1 MSRLRLLV
9 TAVLML
15 LLFGTTVSA
24 ASIALAWDP
33 NVEPE
38 VSGYTVQV
46 GSVAGG
52 TDQTFDVGSQT
63 SWTFTSAT
71 AGKTYYFRVQAYTA
85 AGVKSLPSN
94 EVSGRAPLA
103 TTVPPFGS
111 FDTPTNN
118 SAGITGSIA
127 VTGWALDDNGV
138 SKVRILRAP
147 VTGETPG
154 VLVPIGDATLVP
166 GARPDIAAQYSTY
179 PGRDYAGWG
188 YLMLTNFLPN
198 LGNGTFT
205 IYAYADDGD
214 GHSTPLG
221 TKAITVSNASATMPF
236 GAIDTPS
243 QGQTVAGV
251 INNFG
256 WVLAPG
262 TRRADPTG
270 GGTVQVVIDGV
281 KVGSPSGWTS
291 RSDLSGYFPL
301 AQYTGINTALGVFT
315 FDTRTLTNGV
325 HTIAWAVTDNAGG
338 TAGVGSRY
346 FTVANGAA
354 ATAASTSA
362 STDVAASTFA
372 SAASTATPVAVTT
385 PLVGRR
391 GFDLTAP
398 TRTWRANRS
407 GVVVVQAEE
416 LDRIELNANATSGGM
431 VSATGLAPFPAGSGL
446 DADGVFIWQPGVA
459 YVGTYDLVF
468 TGPDGVRQVRIVL
481 NPKGSGRVGPQ
492 IAVDAPARGTD
503 GTATLAAGQAFTVAG
518 WAADLD
524 DQWGTGVEAVHVW
537 ARPRDGGDP
546 VFLGQAALGGSRSDV
561 AAIYGDRFGPSG
573 YGLTAA
579 GLPAGD
585 YDLNVFAWSTI
596 LQDFAPATTVP
607 VSVR

>member
-24 ASIALAWDP
+24 ASIAIAWDP

-38 VSGYTVQV
+38 VSGYLVMV
-46 GSVAGG
+46 GSVPGG
-52 TDQTFDVGSQT
+52 TDQTFDVGAQT
-63 SWTFTSAT
+63 SWTFTSAV

-94 EVSGRAPLA
+94 EVSGKAPIA

-111 FDTPTNN
+111 FDTPSDKAT
-118 SAGITGSIA
+118 GVTGSVA

-154 VLVPIGDATLVP
+154 VLIYIGDATLVA
-166 GARPDIAAQYSTY
+166 GARPDIAAQFPTAA
-179 PGRDYAGWG
+179 GRDYAGWG

-214 GHSTPLG
+214 GHSTLLG
-221 TKAITVSNASATMPF
+221 TKTITCSNASSTTPF

-256 WVLAPG
+256 WVLSPG

-281 KVGSPSGWTS
+281 PVGVPSGWTS
-291 RSDLSGYFPL
+291 RSDLTGYFPS
-301 AQYTGINTALGVFT
+301 AQYKGIATALGVFT

-325 HTIAWAVTDNAGG
+325 HTIAWAVTDNMGG

-362 STDVAASTFA
+362 SAAATAEVTA
-372 SAASTATPVAVTT
+372 SAAAIAAPAAVTT

-391 GFDLTAP
+391 GFDLAAP

-407 GVVVVQAEE
+407 GVFVVQAEE
-416 LDRIELNANATSGGM
+416 LDRIELNTGATSGGM
-431 VSATGLAPFPAGSGL
+431 VTGTGLAPLPAGTELNASGL
-446 DADGVFIWQPGVA
+446 FTWQPGVA

-468 TGPDGVRQVRIVL
+468 SGPEGDRQVRIVL

-492 IAVDAPARGTD
+492 IAVDAPARSTTG
-503 GTATLAAGQAFTVAG
+503 ATLAAGEPFTVAG
-518 WAADLD
+518 WAADSGRPVGHHGRGSRGRVGPPARRRRPGVPRPGHARRLALRCGGYLRGSFQ
-524 DQWGTGVEAVHVW
+524 DQWLRAD
-537 ARPRDGGDP
+537 DGG
-546 VFLGQAALGGSRSDV
+546 
-561 AAIYGDRFGPSG
+561 
-573 YGLTAA
+573 AA
-579 GLPAGD
+579 G
-585 YDLNVFAWSTI
+585 
-596 LQDFAPATTVP
+596 
-607 VSVR
+607 R

>member
-9 TAVLML
+9 NAVLML
-15 LLFGTTVSA
+15 LLFGTSVSA

-38 VSGYTVQV
+38 VNGYLVQV
-46 GSVAGG
+46 GSVPGG
-52 TDQTFDVGSQT
+52 TEQTFNVGAQT

-71 AGKTYYFRVQAYTA
+71 AGKTYYFRVQAYTP

-94 EVSGRAPLA
+94 EVSGKAPLA
-103 TTVPPFGS
+103 TTVPPFGA

-118 SAGITGSIA
+118 STGITGSVA

-138 SKVRILRAP
+138 SKVRILRGP
-147 VTGETPG
+147 ITGENPD
-154 VLVPIGDATLVP
+154 VLVPIGDATLVA
-166 GARPDIAAQYSTY
+166 GARPDIAAKYPTY

-221 TKAITVSNASATMPF
+221 TKTITVNNYTATTPF

-256 WVLAPG
+256 WVLSPG

-281 KVGSPSGWTS
+281 KVGSPAGWTS

-301 AQYTGINTALGVFT
+301 AQYKGINTALGVFT

-325 HTIAWAVTDNAGG
+325 HTIAWAVTDNTGG

-354 ATAASTSA
+354 
-362 STDVAASTFA
+362 
-372 SAASTATPVAVTT
+372 
-385 PLVGRR
+385 
-391 GFDLTAP
+391 
-398 TRTWRANRS
+398 
-407 GVVVVQAEE
+407 
-416 LDRIELNANATSGGM
+416 
-431 VSATGLAPFPAGSGL
+431 
-446 DADGVFIWQPGVA
+446 
-459 YVGTYDLVF
+459 
-468 TGPDGVRQVRIVL
+468 
-481 NPKGSGRVGPQ
+481 
-492 IAVDAPARGTD
+492 
-503 GTATLAAGQAFTVAG
+503 
-518 WAADLD
+518 
-524 DQWGTGVEAVHVW
+524 
-537 ARPRDGGDP
+537 
-546 VFLGQAALGGSRSDV
+546 
-561 AAIYGDRFGPSG
+561 
-573 YGLTAA
+573 
-579 GLPAGD
+579 
-585 YDLNVFAWSTI
+585 
-596 LQDFAPATTVP
+596 
-607 VSVR
+607 